1 MMKKIVTLTI
11 LAAILSGCSNSD
23 LYSGDVYTADQA
35 KQVQQVSYGTVVSVR
50 QVKIQA
56 NASNGKSENIA
67 GSIGGAVLGGV
78 LGNTIGDGSGR
89 VLAAATGAI
98 GGAILGDAIQN
109 KASQASGVELEIKQE
124 NGSNIVIVQKG
135 SVNEFYAGQHV
146 RLVTNGK
153 QISASPRYNSSP
165 KK

>member
-23 LYSGDVYTADQA
+23 VYSGDVYTADQA

-50 QVKIQA
+50 PVKIQA
-56 NASNGKSENIA
+56 NASNGKSESVA
-67 GSIGGAVLGGV
+67 GSLGGAVIGGV
-78 LGNTIGDGSGR
+78 LGNTIGNGSGR

-109 KASQASGVELEIKQE
+109 KSSQASGVELEIKQK
-124 NGSNIVIVQKG
+124 NGSNIVLVQKG
-135 SVNEFYAGQHV
+135 SANDFYVGQAV

-153 QISASPRYNSSP
+153 QISASPRYGSSV

>member
-1 MMKKIVTLTI
+1 MKKIFSLTI

-35 KQVQQVSYGTVVSVR
+35 KQVQQVNYGTVVSVR
-50 QVKIQA
+50 PVKIQA

-67 GSIGGAVLGGV
+67 GSLGGAVLGGV
-78 LGNTIGDGSGR
+78 LGNTIGDGTGR

-98 GGAILGDAIQN
+98 GGAILGDAIQD
-109 KASQASGVELEIKQE
+109 KTSQANAVELEIKQE

-135 SVNEFYAGQHV
+135 SPNEFYIGQHV

-153 QISASPRYNSSP
+153 QISASPRYASGSR
-165 KK
+165 K